1 MSRKTARELA
11 LRLLYAT
18 DVTGYSSTS
27 PFDEQLSAANFTTL
41 KDEDELYKSVP
52 SDDER
57 LYIHKLLTGVRER
70 QTELDL
76 YIQQYAIGWQFG
88 RISRISICILR
99 ISLFEILYMDDIP
112 NASSINEAVE
122 FAKNYDS
129 PEAGSLVNGIL
140 GSFVRKELKN

>member
-18 DVTGYSSTS
+18 DVTGYSSTI
-27 PFDEQLSAANFTTL
+27 PYEEQLSAANFTTL
-41 KDEDELYKSVP
+41 KEEDSLYHSVP

-57 LYIHKLLTGVRER
+57 LYIEKLLTGVREH
-70 QTELDL
+70 QTELDMF
-76 YIQQYAIGWQFG
+76 IQQYAIGWQFG

-99 ISLFEILYMDDIP
+99 ISMYEILYMEDVP

-122 FAKNYDS
+122 FAKNYES
-129 PEAGSLVNGIL
+129 PEAGSFVNGIL
-140 GSFVRKELKN
+140 GSFVRKESKS